1 MVFGSDA
8 GVYPHGMNGNQFSR
22 MVQFGMTP
30 MQALQAA
37 TVNAADALGKAGEV
51 GCVEAGCHAD
61 FVAVKGDPL
70 ADMGLLADVDFVMKD
85 GAVYKQG
92 GLPNGNAL

>member
-1 MVFGSDA
+1 MNAPVSGQTGRTPIAAVTGLMV
-8 GVYPHGMNGNQFSR
+8 
-22 MVQFGMTP
+22 
-30 MQALQAA
+30 
-37 TVNAADALGKAGEV
+37 DALGKAGEV

-92 GLPNGNAL
+92 GVPNGNAL